1 MKFFDH
7 RIIDIN
13 FDSEDVFILKV
24 KPLRGRV
31 LNFKPGQY
39 TRIIIPDH
47 PKTREHFFSF
57 ASSPEN
63 KSYLEFCIRIY
74 GNWTK
79 ALSQLK
85 KGKIIKISSPMG
97 SFIWKNGIRNAV
109 FIVGGIGI
117 SPFMSMLRY
126 IVKKNSIEK
135 ITLLYGNRTQQ
146 TISYKKELEEISKKI
161 TLKIIH
167 IFSEEKEKLYIPAY
181 HGFITKKIIEKEID
195 FSAKPV
201 IFITGPQVF
210 IEKMLPVLGK
220 IADKEKIKFELK

>member
-47 PKTREHFFSF
+47 PKTREH
-57 ASSPEN
+57 
-63 KSYLEFCIRIY
+63 
-74 GNWTK
+74 
-79 ALSQLK
+79 
-85 KGKIIKISSPMG
+85 
-97 SFIWKNGIRNAV
+97 
-109 FIVGGIGI
+109 I